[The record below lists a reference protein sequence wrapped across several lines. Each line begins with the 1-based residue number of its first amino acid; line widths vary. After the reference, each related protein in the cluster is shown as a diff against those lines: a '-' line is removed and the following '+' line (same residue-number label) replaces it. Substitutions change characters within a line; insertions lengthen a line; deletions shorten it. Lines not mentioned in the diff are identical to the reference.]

1 MTTSGINP
9 VSRPVRVVHLTDPH
23 LFATAEGELRGVNTL
38 DTLTRVLQ
46 HVRDSDW
53 QADLIAVTGDLVQ
66 DDTAAAYQQFLR
78 IFSPLGLPIACI
90 PGNHDVVPLM
100 RSALNTAPF
109 SYCATHDFGNWIIVG
124 IDSAVAGSA
133 AGQVA
138 TSELQRLRT
147 IIEASSAGHA
157 LVCLHH
163 PPLPMNSEWLD
174 QVGLTNAKEFLD
186 TLDLIPKVRATLSGH
201 VHQDFESRHNG
212 IRVIATPSTCRQ
224 FKKHSEK
231 FAVDD
236 KPPAYRRVTLN
247 PDGSLATDLIWI

>member
-9 VSRPVRVVHLTDPH
+9 ASSPVRLLHVTDPH

-38 DTLTRVLQ
+38 DMLTKVLQ
-46 HVRDSDW
+46 HVRDSEW
-53 QADLIAVTGDLVQ
+53 LADLVAVTGDLVQ
-66 DDTAAAYQQFLR
+66 DDSAAAYQQFHR
-78 IFSPLGLPIACI
+78 SFAPLGLPIACI

-100 RSALNTAPF
+100 RTALSTAPF
-109 SYCATHDFGNWIIVG
+109 SYCATHDIGNWVIVG
-124 IDSAVAGSA
+124 IDSAVSGTA
-133 AGQVA
+133 AGNVA
-138 TSELQRLRT
+138 TTELQRLRT
-147 IIEASSAGHA
+147 VVEASAADHA

-174 QVGLTNAKEFLD
+174 QVGLTNAKEVLE
-186 TLDLIPKVRATLSGH
+186 TLDLMPKVRATLSGH
-201 VHQDFESRHNG
+201 VHQDFEGRHND
-212 IRVIATPSTCRQ
+212 IQVITTPSTCRQ
-224 FKKHSEK
+224 FKRHSEK